1 MLIRMTM
8 MTTISHRKVAK
19 LMSQYNDQN
28 SDAEMEVT
36 EMSWPDLQK
45 VLEDDKFDLVIMN
58 LAGLLMDAFTSRQ
71 LCSEK
76 YVVLLPRD
84 HPLTR
89 FDTLRLDQLSGQ
101 NSVDCLT
108 CEMRQVVLQTC
119 ESSGIE
125 LYAQLRSE
133 REDWVQSMVAGG
145 VDFASQDRFVKTSLE
160 ISKSPR
166 CLGENF
172 SNRFRN
178 STVLQLARTGRK

>member
-1 MLIRMTM
+1 M

-101 NSVDCLT
+101 NYVDRLA
-108 CEMRQVVLQTC
+108 CEMRQRFC
-119 ESSGIE
+119 KPESPLGLSSMQIFGLSGKIGCNPCSRRVSA
-125 LYAQLRSE
+125 LPLFLNTLFWLKMLSQYRS
-133 REDWVQSMVAGG
+133 
-145 VDFASQDRFVKTSLE
+145 VKTSLE
-160 ISKSPR
+160 KN
-166 CLGENF
+166 GF
-172 SNRFRN
+172 A
-178 STVLQLARTGRK
+178 VLTCCN